1 MTVSRAP
8 IPLSLYDF
16 LRIGHIKRW
25 HNVNTIREQTVAEH
39 SYLVTIIAL
48 DLYASV
54 AGVPAEPVPMMP
66 AIEEY
71 VCMVRDLLKLLIGA
85 IFHDAPEAASGDTP
99 TPAKRLLR
107 QISGDPALFQKVD
120 DFLMPQLPYILEKMP
135 IHLEKFVKM
144 ADAIEG
150 CHWISENGA
159 GTHAKVVQAAG
170 RRRMEDLVEKYD
182 TEDTRGADWYRA
194 VNKVLMALGMPYVH
208 KESRISPP

>member
-1 MTVSRAP
+1 MSVSRAP

-39 SYLVTIIAL
+39 SYLVLIIVM
-48 DLYASV
+48 DLYFSIINPEMRDGDLEVLMV
-54 AGVPAEPVPMMP
+54 AAV
-66 AIEEY
+66 
-71 VCMVRDLLKLLIGA
+71 
-85 IFHDAPEAASGDTP
+85 FHDAPEAAAGDSP

-107 QISGDPALFQKVD
+107 QISGDPLLFEKVD
-120 DFLMPQLPYILEKMP
+120 AFLMPTLPYIGGGLP
-135 IHLEKFVKM
+135 AHLEKFVKM

-150 CHWISENGA
+150 YHWISENGA

-182 TEDTRGADWYRA
+182 AEDTRGADWYRA

>member
-8 IPLSLYDF
+8 TPLSLYDF

-48 DLYASV
+48 DLFFTIV
-54 AGVPAEPVPMMP
+54 EPEIHDVS
-66 AIEEY
+66 
-71 VCMVRDLLKLLIGA
+71 LTNLLIGA
-85 IFHDAPEAASGDTP
+85 LFHDAPEAASGDTP

-107 QISGDPALFQKVD
+107 QISGDPLLFDKVD
-120 DFLMPQLPYILEKMP
+120 SFLLPTTPYIGGQIGP
-135 IHLEKFVKM
+135 HIEKFIKM

-182 TEDTRGADWYRA
+182 QDDTRGADWYRA